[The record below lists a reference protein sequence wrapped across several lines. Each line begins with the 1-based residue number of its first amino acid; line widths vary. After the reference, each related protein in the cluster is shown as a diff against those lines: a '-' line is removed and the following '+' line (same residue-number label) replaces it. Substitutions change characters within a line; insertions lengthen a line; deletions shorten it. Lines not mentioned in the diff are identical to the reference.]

1 MNFSGGSTG
10 NFVVFAGVS
19 PFLPTART
27 KKRCERSERWEHG
40 GRLRR
45 RRMTPTLAAI
55 ALLTTVN
62 VAISFSPRPNLIWV
76 VPSTMHRRG
85 NLARSSGGQPSVG
98 DRVVVTVVATGPAS
112 CSRRYY
118 SAIGEGE

>member
-1 MNFSGGSTG
+1 
-10 NFVVFAGVS
+10 
-19 PFLPTART
+19 
-27 KKRCERSERWEHG
+27 
-40 GRLRR
+40 
-45 RRMTPTLAAI
+45 MTPTLAAI

-112 CSRRYY
+112 RSRRYY
-118 SAIGEGE
+118 SAIDEGGMSTMESSSSSSSSSSEEEGSGGGA